1 MSEVLHERPVAAE
14 AKLSVIDCDI
24 HPMLRTPKSLHPYL
38 SQRWRD
44 HLDTYGT
51 RTNQPFL
58 GSPPYPKSTPALSRR
73 DSWPPAGG
81 PPGSDL
87 SFMREQHLDP
97 LNVEIGVLQV
107 LFPSGKD
114 QRDLGLGAAMSRALN
129 EWQVAEWTDP
139 EPRLRATVAI
149 PCEDTEASVAEIRK
163 WSGRR
168 DFASVFM
175 TPRTLEPVGRKRYW
189 PIFAAAEEAGLP
201 IGVHTG
207 GMNGHPVTAGGAP
220 TFYMEDHHG
229 NAMAMQATLTSLVF
243 EGVFERFPALRFVM
257 IEGGFGWAPSCVWR
271 MDKAWERMRGEVP
284 HVKLPPSEYVR
295 RQVWFATQP
304 VEEPERPD
312 DLRKLCDWIGWDRI
326 VFATDYPHWDMDDP
340 RFAIKIALSEAEH
353 RAVFA
358 DNARVAYGF

>member
-1 MSEVLHERPVAAE
+1 MSDVLQETVLAPAARL
-14 AKLSVIDCDI
+14 KVVDCDI
-24 HPMLRTPKSLHPYL
+24 HPMLRSSKALHPYL

-44 HLDTYGT
+44 HLDSYGART
-51 RTNQPFL
+51 RQPFI

-87 SFMREQHLDP
+87 AFMRAQHLDP
-97 LNVEIGVLQV
+97 LNIEVGVLQV

-129 EWQVAEWTDP
+129 DWQVAEWTEP
-139 EPRLRATVAI
+139 EPRLRGSIAVA
-149 PCEDTEASVAEIRK
+149 CDDAEASVAEIERCA
-163 WSGRR
+163 GRR
-168 DFASVFM
+168 DFASVFL
-175 TPRTLEPVGRKRYW
+175 TPRSTEPMGRKRYW
-189 PIFAAAEEAGLP
+189 PIYAAAAAAGLP

-207 GMNGHPVTAGGAP
+207 GTNGHPMTAGGAP
-220 TFYMEDHHG
+220 SFYMEDHHG
-229 NAMAMQATLTSLVF
+229 NAMAMQSALASLVF
-243 EGVFERFPALRFVM
+243 EGVFERFPTLRFVM

-271 MDKAWERMRGEVP
+271 MDKQWARMRDEVP
-284 HVKLPPSEYVR
+284 HVKRPPSEYVR

-304 VEEPERPD
+304 VEEPEQPG
-312 DLRKLCDWIGWDRI
+312 DLRELCEWIGWDRI

-340 RFAIKIALSEAEH
+340 RFAFKVQLTEAEQ

-358 DNARVAYGF
+358 DNARAAYGF